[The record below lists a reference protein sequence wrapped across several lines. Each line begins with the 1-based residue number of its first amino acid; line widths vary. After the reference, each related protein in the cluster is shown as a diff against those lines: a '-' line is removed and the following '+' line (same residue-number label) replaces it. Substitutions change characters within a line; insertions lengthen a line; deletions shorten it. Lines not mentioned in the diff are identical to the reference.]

1 MAKIKKIKL
10 GNTTYDIC
18 DADAVHTVKQDGITG
33 ATVNRFGTCSTGG
46 STAAKTV
53 SITTG
58 TFTLETGVRVTVK
71 FTNKNTA
78 KNPTLNVNSTGAK
91 NIFHDGVQVKEGV
104 NIDML
109 CGTVDFVYDGTQ
121 WQLVGNYVD
130 THNSHTVIS
139 GNKKDG
145 STPIQGAASATDI
158 TLGDS
163 GVAKGSYGPSADETP
178 SHTGTFS
185 VPEIS
190 VNEKGIVT
198 GAATR
203 KVKIPAETAVT
214 ITNKSNTDTTDLVYA
229 VSNLVEGGTN
239 GHAIT
244 PTYTGLPT
252 KAYVDKVATGHV
264 KYLGTVNAL
273 SKLSTTAGLGDFY
286 RVSTAFTF
294 GSETAHVGDIILA
307 TKDNPAQNTTD
318 WDLIH
323 TEVNTDTWKVNTKDV
338 SGYVSAPGEQAY
350 KAWQTDSAGNPG
362 WRALKEA
369 NLEWGGRFLSSA
381 ISPVSAA
388 LSAEHSANRLAF
400 LNPKA
405 LLFEVS
411 DDAGAS
417 WEDLEWSDEKKIL
430 HVTKSEV
437 LSIGGSS
444 TVTTDQRARMTISAQ
459 GYVYTRP
466 RKLLVNM
473 STQGHA
479 VQMTIE
485 YKSGASGAAWNT
497 LGTYNIS
504 GWSGWNDID
513 VSTLYTLGG
522 GSTQTSNYWY
532 WRFTYTTTTVSS
544 SYATSRPQILG
555 IRLFGETA
563 WTTTSNMG
571 STGHLY
577 DYDYAQNAI
586 FPAKVKASKLYED
599 GTAINEK
606 YQAISTVHST
616 DTSSKIFLVGT
627 TEQGS
632 SKKAYSHDT
641 AYVGTDGC
649 LYSNKTKVSVV
660 GHGHGVSTAN
670 AAPNAHT
677 HTVTV
682 NGTTGKN
689 SGSAIK
695 AATAIGV
702 SSSSSAAPGGHTHSY
717 DKTTGVAL
725 TANTTTTTGDGR
737 ITYVQSISSTK
748 ASASGTA
755 KVGSETHTHNY
766 SKTTGVTLT
775 ANTETDT
782 GRVTYVESI
791 SGSKPT
797 LGGTKTFVTGVTA
810 GSGSLTS
817 NTTSTDGIAYI
828 ASASHTAASLGT
840 PSTSSA
846 APGGHT
852 HVYSKATGVS
862 LTANTASATGRITYV
877 QSISGSAPT
886 LGGTTTFVTSI
897 AGGSGSLE
905 AYDAATNGTK
915 KVSNGTRVPVITSL
929 SKSGY
934 TPAGSVTLTAGTA
947 PSMGAA
953 TTKYLSAAPSSTST
967 NTNSAT
973 VASYSAGVLTI
984 SSSHTHT
991 YDKATGVTLTANTSS
1006 ATGRIQYVHSQG
1018 TFSAGTTPKASAS
1031 FTGTEST
1038 AVVTGG
1044 TTYYLAHAHTAA
1056 SASGTGTVTI
1066 SGGSYT
1072 PTTRYLSAAPTNT
1085 DTNSGANSGTNF
1097 DAITGYPSFSGGSGS
1112 HTTKYL
1118 HHTHTSASSAGTGT
1132 VSISGGEYTST
1143 TKYLSA
1149 APSNTTTASAAPS
1162 ATTSVVTGVQG
1173 GTTSATTRYL
1183 SAAPT
1188 NTATT
1193 SAANSGTNFN
1203 AATAVSITS
1212 TGNAAPNE
1220 HTHSYGSTTAL
1231 TTTANSGSAVAA
1243 VTEVKDSTT

>member
-1 MAKIKKIKL
+1 MAKIKKIQL
-10 GNTTYDIC
+10 GTTIYDIC

-58 TFTLETGVRVTVK
+58 TFTLETGARVTVK
-71 FTNKNTA
+71 FTNKNSA

-91 NIFHDGVQVKEGV
+91 NIFHDGAQIKEGV

-109 CGTVDFVYDGTQ
+109 YGTVDFVYDGTQ

-145 STPIQGAASATDI
+145 STPIQGAASATDL

-163 GVAKGSYGPSADETP
+163 GVTKGSYGPSADATP
-178 SHTGTFS
+178 THTGTFS

-203 KVKIPAETAVT
+203 KIKIPAETAVT
-214 ITNKSNTDTTDLVYA
+214 ITDKTNTDTTDLVYA

-239 GHAIT
+239 GHTIT

-264 KYLGTVNAL
+264 KYLGTVTAL
-273 SKLSTTAGLGDFY
+273 SGLSTTAGQGDFY
-286 RVSTAFTF
+286 RASTAFTF

-307 TKDNPAQNTTD
+307 TKDNPAQNTSD

-369 NLEWGGRFLSSA
+369 TLEWGGKNLSAA

-400 LNPKA
+400 LNPAA
-405 LLFEVS
+405 LLFETS

-417 WEDLEWSDEKKIL
+417 WEDLEWSNEKKIL
-430 HVTKSEV
+430 HVTKSEAFP
-437 LSIGGSS
+437 IGGSS

-466 RKLLVNM
+466 RKLLIYMTNNGHTVNM
-473 STQGHA
+473 TL
-479 VQMTIE
+479 E

-497 LGTYNIS
+497 LGTYDIS

-513 VSTLYTLGG
+513 VSALYTLGG
-522 GSTQTSNYWY
+522 AANQTSNYWY
-532 WRFTYTTTTVSS
+532 WRLT
-544 SYATSRPQILG
+544 YATTAINRDSTYASVRPQILSV
-555 IRLFGETA
+555 RLFGETA
-563 WTTTSNMG
+563 WTATSNMG

-577 DYDYAQNAI
+577 DYDYAQNAL
-586 FPAKVKASKLYED
+586 FPAKVKASELYE
-599 GTAINEK
+599 GGVALNEK

-616 DTSSKIFLVGT
+616 NTSSKIFLVGT

-660 GHGHGVSTAN
+660 GHEHEVSTAN

-725 TANTTTTTGDGR
+725 TANTSTADGR
-737 ITYVQSISSTK
+737 ITYVQSISSTG

-766 SKTTGVTLT
+766 DKTTGVTLT
-775 ANTETDT
+775 PNTETAT
-782 GRVTYVESI
+782 GRVAYIDSI

-797 LGGTKTFVTGVTA
+797 LGGTKTFVTGITT
-810 GSGSLTS
+810 GSGNLTS
-817 NTTSTDGIAYI
+817 DTTSTGGIAYI

-862 LTANTASATGRITYV
+862 LTANTASATGRVTYV
-877 QSISGSAPT
+877 ESISGSAPT
-886 LGGTTTFVTSI
+886 LSGTTTFVTSI
-897 AGGSGSLE
+897 AGGSGSLTSYTT
-905 AYDAATNGTK
+905 ASGSTTSTTASRIPYIADVSHTAASLTGDTTFVKTQGTF
-915 KVSNGTRVPVITSL
+915 N
-929 SKSGY
+929 
-934 TPAGSVTLTAGTA
+934 AGTT
-947 PSMGAA
+947 PVS
-953 TTKYLSAAPSSTST
+953 SAAPAHTST
-967 NTNSAT
+967 ASGSAGSAT
-973 VASYSAGVLTI
+973 IASYSAGVLTI
-984 SSSHTHT
+984 SGSINNHTHT
-991 YDKATGVTLTANTSS
+991 YDKTTSITLTRGTAPSLDS
-1006 ATGRIQYVHSQG
+1006 AT
-1018 TFSAGTTPKASAS
+1018 
-1031 FTGTEST
+1031 TGTVGIS
-1038 AVVTGG
+1038 GG
-1044 TTYYLAHAHTAA
+1044 SISKTTYHLAHAHNAA
-1056 SASGTGTVTI
+1056 SASGTGTVSI
-1066 SGGSYT
+1066 SGGSYSS
-1072 PTTRYLSAAPTNT
+1072 TTKYLSASPTNT

-1097 DAITGYPSFSGGSGS
+1097 SAVTGYPSFSGGSGS

-1118 HHTHTSASSAGTGT
+1118 HHTHTSASSSGTGT
-1132 VSISGGEYTST
+1132 VSISGGEYTAV

-1149 APSNTTTASAAPS
+1149 APNNATFPSAAPS
-1162 ATTSVVTGVQG
+1162 ATTSVVTGVTG

-1188 NTATT
+1188 NTATN
-1193 SAANSGTNFN
+1193 SATNSGTNFN

-1243 VTEVKDSTT
+1243 VTEVKPD

>member
-10 GNTTYDIC
+10 GTTTYDIC
-18 DADAVHTVKQDGITG
+18 DADAVHAVKQDGITG

-58 TFTLETGVRVTVK
+58 TFTLETGARVTVK

-91 NIFHDGVQVKEGV
+91 NIFHDGAQVKEGV

-139 GNKKDG
+139 GNKKDD
-145 STPIQGAASATDI
+145 STPIQGSASATDI

-163 GVAKGSYGPSADETP
+163 GVTKGNYGPSADETP
-178 SHTGTFS
+178 SHAGTFS

-229 VSNLVEGGTN
+229 VSNLVEGGTS

-264 KYLGTVNAL
+264 KYLGTVTAL
-273 SKLSTTAGLGDFY
+273 SGLSTTAGQGDFY

-362 WRALKEA
+362 WRSLQEA
-369 NLEWGGRFLSSA
+369 NLEWGGRNLSSA

-400 LNPKA
+400 LNPAA
-405 LLFEVS
+405 LLFETS
-411 DDAGAS
+411 DDAGTS

-430 HVTKSEV
+430 HVTKSEAFP
-437 LSIGGSS
+437 IGGSS
-444 TVTTDQRARMTISAQ
+444 TVTTDQRSRMTISAQ

-466 RKLLVNM
+466 RKLLIYMTNN
-473 STQGHA
+473 GHA
-479 VQMTIE
+479 VNMTIE

-497 LGTYNIS
+497 LGTYDIS

-513 VSTLYTLGG
+513 VSALATLGG
-522 GSTQTSNYWY
+522 DSTQTSNYWY
-532 WRFTYTTTTVSS
+532 WRFTYATTVINRDST
-544 SYATSRPQILG
+544 YASIRPQILSV
-555 IRLFGETA
+555 RLFGETA

-577 DYDYAQNAI
+577 DYDYAQNAL

-660 GHGHGVSTAN
+660 GHEHEVSTAN

-725 TANTTTTTGDGR
+725 TANAATAEGR
-737 ITYVQSISSTK
+737 ITYVQSISSTG

-766 SKTTGVTLT
+766 DKTTGVTLT
-775 ANTETDT
+775 PNTETAP
-782 GRVTYVESI
+782 GRVAYIAGI

-797 LGGTKTFVTGVTA
+797 LGGTKTFVTGVTT
-810 GSGSLTS
+810 GSGTLTS
-817 NTTSTDGIAYI
+817 DTVSTNGIAYI

-852 HVYSKATGVS
+852 HVYSKATGVK
-862 LTANTASATGRITYV
+862 LTANTASATGRVTYV
-877 QSISGSAPT
+877 ESISGSAPT
-886 LGGTTTFVTSI
+886 LGGTKTFVTSI

-915 KVSNGTRVPVITSL
+915 KVSNGTRIPVITSL

-934 TPAGSVTLTAGTA
+934 TPAGSVTLTNGTA

-953 TTKYLSAAPSSTST
+953 TTKYLSAAPSHTST
-967 NTNSAT
+967 NTGSAT

-991 YDKATGVTLTANTSS
+991 YDKATGITLTANASS
-1006 ATGRIQYVHSQG
+1006 ADGRIQYVQSQG

-1031 FTGTEST
+1031 FTGTNST
-1038 AVVTGG
+1038 AVVTDG
-1044 TTYYLAHAHTAA
+1044 TTYYLEHRHTAA
-1056 SASGTGTVTI
+1056 SVSGTGTVTI
-1066 SGGSYT
+1066 LGGSYT
-1072 PTTRYLSAAPTNT
+1072 PTTKYLSASPTNT
-1085 DTNSGANSGTNF
+1085 DTNSEANSGTNF
-1097 DAITGYPSFSGGSGS
+1097 SAVTGYPNFSGGSGS
-1112 HTTKYL
+1112 HDTKYL
-1118 HHTHTSASSAGTGT
+1118 HHTHTSAYSSGTGT
-1132 VSISGGEYTST
+1132 VSISGGEYTAV

-1149 APSNTTTASAAPS
+1149 APSNTSTASAAPS
-1162 ATTSVVTGVQG
+1162 ATTSVVTGVTG

-1183 SAAPT
+1183 SAAPI
-1188 NTATT
+1188 NTATN
-1193 SAANSGTNFN
+1193 SATNSGTNFN

-1231 TTTANSGSAVAA
+1231 TTTANNGSAVAA
-1243 VTEVKDSTT
+1243 VTEVKPD

>member
-33 ATVNRFGTCSTGG
+33 ATVNRFGTCGTGG

-58 TFTLETGVRVTVK
+58 TFTLETGARVTVK

-109 CGTVDFVYDGTQ
+109 CGTVDFVYDGNQ

-163 GVAKGSYGPSADETP
+163 GVAKDSYGPSADETP
-178 SHTGTFS
+178 SHAGTFS

-264 KYLGTVNAL
+264 KYLGTVTAL
-273 SKLSTTAGLGDFY
+273 SGLSTTAGQGDFY
-286 RVSTAFTF
+286 RASTAFTF

-338 SGYVSAPGEQAY
+338 SGYVSAPGAQAY

-362 WRALKEA
+362 WRDLKEA
-369 NLEWGGRFLSSA
+369 NLGWGGRNLSAS

-400 LNPKA
+400 LNPNA
-405 LLFEVS
+405 LLFETS

-430 HVTKSEV
+430 HVTKSEA
-437 LSIGGSS
+437 LYIGGSS
-444 TVTTDQRARMTISAQ
+444 TVTTDQRSRMTISAQ

-473 STQGHA
+473 STQGHT

-497 LGTYNIS
+497 LGTYDIS

-513 VSTLYTLGG
+513 VSALYTLGG
-522 GSTQTSNYWY
+522 GANQTSNYWF
-532 WRFTYTTTTVSS
+532 WRFTYTTTAVSS

-555 IRLFGETA
+555 VRLFGETS
-563 WTTTSNMG
+563 WSSPSNMA
-571 STGHLY
+571 STGHIY

-677 HTVTV
+677 HNVTV
-682 NGTTGKN
+682 GGTTGKN

-725 TANTTTTTGDGR
+725 TANTTTDTGR

-766 SKTTGVTLT
+766 DKTTGVTLT
-775 ANTETDT
+775 ANDGSTA
-782 GRVTYVESI
+782 GRITYVQSI

-797 LGGTKTFVTGVTA
+797 LGGTTTFVTGIA
-810 GSGSLTS
+810 EGSGSLTS
-817 NTTSTDGIAYI
+817 DSTSTNGIKYI
-828 ASASHTAASLGT
+828 ESATHTAASLGT
-840 PSTSSA
+840 ASTSSA

-852 HVYSKATGVS
+852 HSYKKATGVS
-862 LTANTASATGRITYV
+862 LTANTSSTTGSVTYV
-877 QSISGSAPT
+877 ESISGSAPT
-886 LGGTTTFVTSI
+886 LTDTTTFVTSI
-897 AGGSGSLE
+897 AGGSGSLTSYTTE
-905 AYDAATNGTK
+905 SGSTKSTTAARIPYIAGVSHTAASLTGDTTFVKTQGTF
-915 KVSNGTRVPVITSL
+915 S
-929 SKSGY
+929 
-934 TPAGSVTLTAGTA
+934 AGTT
-947 PSMGAA
+947 PVS
-953 TTKYLSAAPSSTST
+953 SAAPAHTST
-967 NTNSAT
+967 ASGEAGNAT
-973 VASYSAGVLTI
+973 IASYSAGVLTI
-984 SSSHTHT
+984 SGSINKHTHT
-991 YDKATGVTLTANTSS
+991 YDKTTSITLTRGTAPSLGS
-1006 ATGRIQYVHSQG
+1006 AT
-1018 TFSAGTTPKASAS
+1018 
-1031 FTGTEST
+1031 TGTVGIS
-1038 AVVTGG
+1038 GG
-1044 TTYYLAHAHTAA
+1044 SISKTTYYLAHAHTAA
-1056 SASGTGTVTI
+1056 SVSGTGTVGI
-1066 SGGSYT
+1066 SGGSYSA
-1072 PTTRYLSAAPTNT
+1072 TTKYLTAGVTNS
-1085 DTNSGANSGTNF
+1085 DANSGANSGTNF
-1097 DAITGYPSFSGGSGS
+1097 SAVTGYPNFSGGSGS

-1118 HHTHTSASSAGTGT
+1118 HHDHTSATASGTGT
-1132 VSISGGEYTST
+1132 VTISGGSYSAT

-1149 APSNTTTASAAPS
+1149 APSNTPTASAAPS
-1162 ATTSVVTGVQG
+1162 ATTSVVTGVTG

-1188 NTATT
+1188 NTATA
-1193 SAANSGTNFN
+1193 SATNSGTNFN

-1220 HTHSYGSTTAL
+1220 HTHSYGSTSTAL
-1231 TTTANSGSAVAA
+1231 TTTANSGTAVAA
-1243 VTEVKDSTT
+1243 VTEVKTSTT